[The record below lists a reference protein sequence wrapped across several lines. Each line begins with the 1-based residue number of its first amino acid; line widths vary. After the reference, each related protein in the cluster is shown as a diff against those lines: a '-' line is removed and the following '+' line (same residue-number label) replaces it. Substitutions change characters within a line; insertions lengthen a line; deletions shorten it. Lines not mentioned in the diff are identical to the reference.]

1 MKRIF
6 WVAIFWALS
15 VAAAV
20 FPAAAL
26 TNCTV
31 GQQVSDPLGG
41 NGIVD
46 WSGGGFCRVK
56 YDGGVSHGW
65 TAASLRAVEAPT
77 KPNIGVRN
85 SSSSAAPD
93 AGPKEAGDGVILK
106 PAPKTLVYRAGP
118 PRHFLL
124 TPTVNRAPIRG
135 IVGTRGTV

>member
-93 AGPKEAGDGVILK
+93 AGPKEADELLI
-106 PAPKTLVYRAGP
+106 PKHVPKKSFFFCP
-118 PRHFLL
+118 PR
-124 TPTVNRAPIRG
+124 
-135 IVGTRGTV
+135 